1 MRTQNYFNRLLHKEL
16 GHFTVIDGN
25 ETGVDLVLIQ
35 HFLVPYVNHV
45 DLILTSILQAL

>member
-1 MRTQNYFNRLLHKEL
+1 MKTNYHNRLLHKEL

-35 HFLVPYVNHV
+35 PFPVSYVNH
-45 DLILTSILQAL
+45 IWSYTSLQALP

>member
-1 MRTQNYFNRLLHKEL
+1 MKTNYHNRLLHKEL

-35 HFLVPYVNHV
+35 PFHVSYVNHV
-45 DLILTSILQAL
+45 CSYTGLPAFP